1 MDVLRSAT
9 LRGAEA
15 MGFQQD
21 LGSIEPGKL
30 ADLVV
35 LDKNPLDDIHNTNTI
50 SYVMK
55 NGELFDSNTL
65 DEVYPEQKPLPP
77 LWWWNER
84 P

>member
-9 LRGAEA
+9 IRGAEA
-15 MGFQQD
+15 MGYAQD

-35 LDKNPLDDIHNTNTI
+35 FDKNPLDDIHNTNSI
-50 SYVMK
+50 VYVMK
-55 NGELFDSNTL
+55 NGELFEGNTL
-65 DEVYPEQKPLPP
+65 NQIYPERKPLQP
-77 LWWWNER
+77 LWWWSEK